1 MIWFSTVYFDE
12 NHFLFS
18 CKERKKK
25 SHILFLFMIPSNK
38 SFLSCPKSSWQ
49 TTSQFFSYV
58 YFRKWDYLHFLKTGT
73 QAIRALKM
81 VNKRNFL
88 KIINLY
94 YSEEKQRYQVFIPGL
109 DTNGFNK
116 ESLSKAILAN
126 KQDDVQ
132 IRKLFG
138 CKDESVFWGRFK
150 WKKKQKLRPNDC
162 HCIAWK
168 VHTPIYL

>member
-1 MIWFSTVYFDE
+1 
-12 NHFLFS
+12 
-18 CKERKKK
+18 
-25 SHILFLFMIPSNK
+25 
-38 SFLSCPKSSWQ
+38 
-49 TTSQFFSYV
+49 
-58 YFRKWDYLHFLKTGT
+58 
-73 QAIRALKM
+73 M
-81 VNKRNFL
+81 VNKRDFL

-138 CKDESVFWGRFK
+138 CKDEYVF
-150 WKKKQKLRPNDC
+150 
-162 HCIAWK
+162 
-168 VHTPIYL
+168 